1 METLIS
7 FLVSSQFAIM
17 GVLIGWTMPRG
28 KYLKA
33 VQLRALRTLIKWLK

>member
-33 VQLRALRTLIKWLK
+33 LQLSVLRALMRWLR

>member
-1 METLIS
+1 MDTLIS

-33 VQLRALRTLIKWLK
+33 VQLRVLRALMRWLR